1 MYLPALALVLGAVF
15 VWALVSNR
23 ARSISAPIYFVVVGL
38 LLAEGVE
45 LLQLAPDPHLTKVMA
60 EVTLVWVLFAD
71 ASRVRVSSLRRDAGR
86 YARLLGIGLPLTHRC
101 SEPSPGWPCSA

>member
-1 MYLPALALVLGAVF
+1 MYLPALALILGAVF
-15 VWALVSNR
+15 VWALVSSR

-45 LLQLAPDPHLTKVMA
+45 LLHLAPDPHLTKLMA

-71 ASRVRVSSLRRDAGR
+71 ASRVRVLHPA
-86 YARLLGIGLPLTHRC
+86 T
-101 SEPSPGWPCSA
+101 

>member
-23 ARSISAPIYFVVVGL
+23 ARAISAPIYFVVVGV

-45 LLQLAPDPHLTKVMA
+45 LLHLAPTR
-60 EVTLVWVLFAD
+60 T
-71 ASRVRVSSLRRDAGR
+71 S
-86 YARLLGIGLPLTHRC
+86 
-101 SEPSPGWPCSA
+101 PS